1 MRGVTLPVEPVF
13 SLLRERFVIGWKNII
28 REQFVG
34 RSHGY
39 DLEDTAIGTTN
50 GAGPHN
56 IHTFVISPDGVVM
69 HAMPGFWHPEDFAS
83 ELRLGLEMLAIWQDA
98 SLTLDQKRA
107 RFKQAQLTAI
117 TKAAPGTLAR
127 ARWQG
132 FDAKNELKRV
142 SQGHKRDTIMLDA
155 DGQPIKDAKG
165 KLRLKSPFQIAHE
178 RIAARPFVPF
188 ADFDFHAWSDYG
200 RTYYDNNKK
209 VDGAG
214 SKFLTGPLIAKQQ
227 RAAAALLGKV
237 LSRDDRRRA
246 QALNQRQR
254 ETRARLKAQQRALSR
269 ALR

>member
-39 DLEDTAIGTTN
+39 DLADTAIGTTN

-56 IHTFVISPDGVVM
+56 IHTFVISPDGVVV
-69 HAMPGFWHPEDFAS
+69 HAMPGFWHPEDFS
-83 ELRLGLEMLAIWQDA
+83 RELQLGLQMLELWQDQSVPLA
-98 SLTLDQKRA
+98 EKQQRFKRA
-107 RFKQAQLTAI
+107 QLAAI
-117 TKAAPGTLAR
+117 SSASPATLAR

-142 SQGHKRDTIMLDA
+142 SKGTRRDTILLDSK
-155 DGQPIKDAKG
+155 GQPVKDSKG
-165 KLRLKSPFQIAHE
+165 NLRLKSPFQIAHE
-178 RIAARPFVPF
+178 RIAARPFVAF
-188 ADFDFHAWSDYG
+188 ADFDIYAWADYG

-209 VDGAG
+209 VDGSG
-214 SKFLTGPLIAKQQ
+214 STFVTGPQIAKQQ
-227 RAAAALLGKV
+227 KAAGLLLDRI
-237 LSRDDRRRA
+237 LSRDDQKRA
-246 QALNQRQR
+246 QAERKRQR
-254 ETRARLKAQQRALSR
+254 VARAKLKAQQRALAK